1 MLFQPPARHYSD
13 VRLAS
18 VAEPLILLASVA
30 EPHEICFVFFF
41 LIVPEDHALGG
52 NCQNILM

>member
-1 MLFQPPARHYSD
+1 MLFQPPARHYLD

-30 EPHEICFVFFF
+30 EPHEICFF
-41 LIVPEDHALGG
+41 LIAPEDPALGG